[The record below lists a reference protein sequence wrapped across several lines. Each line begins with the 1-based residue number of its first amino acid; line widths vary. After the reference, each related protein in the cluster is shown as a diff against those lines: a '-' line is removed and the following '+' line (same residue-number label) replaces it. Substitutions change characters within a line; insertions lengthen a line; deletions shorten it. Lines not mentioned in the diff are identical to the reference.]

1 MTPVYY
7 IQSSK
12 SSSSTSPETFVPT
25 QNSAY
30 DPSTPVELITA
41 RLQSSARYMESIRLF
56 EPPSGALAAWF
67 LGQNGF
73 LLKEAGGPLIGI
85 DLYLTDSCAGR
96 FGNLP
101 YRLNRQLPVFIE
113 PEDLD
118 VDIFLTTHSHDD
130 HSDPETLVRMEKD
143 DTLFV
148 GPFDSVVRYQECGVA
163 AESCRLIH
171 PGQQLELGASTTVTG
186 TFAMPTDATD
196 LNHVGLLIR
205 FSSGISFYNTGDTTY
220 SERLL
225 RLLPSDVDICAICI
239 NGGYHNLSA
248 QEAATVVKAVRPRVV
263 IPCHYDMMINNIGSP
278 EMFRVALDNLNSDA
292 EFTLLKY
299 YEPWVY
305 LKV

>member
-1 MTPVYY
+1 MAPFYD

-12 SSSSTSPETFVPT
+12 SSFSTSPEIFVHI

-41 RLQSSARYMESIRLF
+41 RLQSSARYMESIRSL

-67 LGQNGF
+67 FGQNGF

-96 FGNLP
+96 FANLP

-118 VDIFLTTHSHDD
+118 IDIFLTTHSHDD
-130 HSDPETLVRMEKD
+130 HSDPETLVRMQKGN
-143 DTLFV
+143 TLFV
-148 GPFDSVVRYQECGVA
+148 GPFDSVARYRECGVSA
-163 AESCRLIH
+163 DSCRLIH
-171 PGQQLELGASTTVTG
+171 PGQQLDLGASTTVTG
-186 TFAMPTDATD
+186 TFALPTDATD
-196 LNHVGLLIR
+196 LNHVGLLFR
-205 FSSGISFYNTGDTTY
+205 FSSGISFYNTGDTAY
-220 SERLL
+220 SENLL
-225 RLLPSDVDICAICI
+225 RLLPSGVDICAICI
-239 NGGYHNLSA
+239 NGGYHNLSP
-248 QEAATVVKAVRPRVV
+248 QEAATVVKALRPEIV
-263 IPCHYDMMINNIGSP
+263 IPCHYDMMVNNIGSP
-278 EMFRVALDNLNSDA
+278 EMFRVALDNLHSDA

-305 LKV
+305 QKV

>member
-1 MTPVYY
+1 MAPFYD

-12 SSSSTSPETFVPT
+12 SSSSTSPETFVPI

-41 RLQSSARYMESIRLF
+41 RLQSSARYMESIRSF

-85 DLYLTDSCAGR
+85 DLYLTDSCSGR
-96 FGNLP
+96 FANLP

-130 HSDPETLVRMEKD
+130 HSDPETLVRMQKGN
-143 DTLFV
+143 TLFV
-148 GPFDSVVRYQECGVA
+148 GPFDSVARYRECGVCPD
-163 AESCRLIH
+163 SCRLIH
-171 PGQQLELGASTTVTG
+171 PGQQLDLGTSTTVTG
-186 TFAMPTDATD
+186 TFALPTDATD
-196 LNHVGLLIR
+196 LNHVGLLFR
-205 FSSGISFYNTGDTTY
+205 FSSGIFFYNTGDTAY
-220 SERLL
+220 SEKLL
-225 RLLPSDVDICAICI
+225 RLLPSGVDICAICI
-239 NGGYHNLSA
+239 NGGYHNLSP
-248 QEAATVVKAVRPRVV
+248 QEAATVVKAVRPQVV
-263 IPCHYDMMINNIGSP
+263 IPCHYDMMVNNIGSP
-278 EMFRVALDNLNSDA
+278 EMFRVALDNLHSDA

-305 LKV
+305 QKV

>member
-1 MTPVYY
+1 MAAVYY
-7 IQSSK
+7 TQSSK
-12 SSSSTSPETFVPT
+12 SSSSMSPETFVST

-30 DPSTPVELITA
+30 DSSSPVELITA
-41 RLQSSARYMESIRLF
+41 RLQSSATYMESIRSF
-56 EPPSGALAAWF
+56 EPPCGALTVWF
-67 LGQNGF
+67 FGQNGF

-85 DLYLTDSCAGR
+85 DLYLSDSCAGR
-96 FGNLP
+96 FGDLP
-101 YRLNRQLPVFIE
+101 YRLNRQLPVFVE

-130 HSDPETLVRMEKD
+130 HADPETLIRMRKD

-148 GPFDSVVRYQECGVA
+148 GPFDSVVRYQECGVSA
-163 AESCRLIH
+163 DSCRLIH
-171 PGQQLELGASTTVTG
+171 PGQQLDLGVSTTVTG

-196 LNHVGLLIR
+196 LNHVGLLFR
-205 FSSGISFYNTGDTTY
+205 FSSGISFYDTGDTTY

-225 RLLPSDVDICAICI
+225 RLLPSGVDICAICI

-278 EMFRVALDNLNSDA
+278 EMFRVALDNLHSDA